1 MLKPEAALAAAN
13 AALEAGRLQ
22 EAREHA
28 QAAVD
33 GARGDLRLEAQA
45 LACLAHCD
53 RIGSRLRRASTTA
66 RRAAQIFEHLGD
78 AQGEAGALIT
88 LTHVSMLLG
97 RNEEAVEAALL
108 SVRLCDS
115 TTLRSPA
122 DGDTP
127 QPERPP
133 NPQAV
138 LAHNCLGL
146 AFSWSG
152 DHVRGA
158 ASLERAVDR
167 ARRCVPPVSVYQPRL
182 NQVFVE
188 ASRLLDER
196 YQTGQMG
203 SLDHMEELL
212 QECWQLE
219 REGAG
224 LSTLPGMRAMAR
236 VISLASTAL
245 LAAWQGRYDAAA
257 LAIESATRT
266 LSGGMT
272 WLDCFVRWCV
282 AELSWKR
289 GDWAAAQRELT
300 EMKEMALAVE
310 HEQLACRAQLL
321 LAQVFELQGKHDE
334 ALAEHRALRLRERR
348 VVADGMSS
356 RESLVSWQLGA
367 RQSERH
373 LQQALQASRQFE
385 RWSLEDALTGIANR
399 RHFENVLAQK
409 LSATLGAGRALTVAM
424 VDVNKFKT
432 VNDRFTHLVGDRVL
446 KTIAAIM
453 LAEVREQDLPVRWA
467 GDEFVLLFNDTPEA
481 LARPVCE
488 RIQEAVAE
496 FDWESVAPGLRVSV
510 SIGLAEALPSDTAE
524 SVVLRADQSMYRAK
538 PVPLATVA
546 RSRLARSARATMS
559 VAPRNRDI

>member
-1 MLKPEAALAAAN
+1 MQKPDAALAAAN

-22 EAREHA
+22 EARDHA

-33 GARGDLRLEAQA
+33 SARGVDLRLEAEA

-53 RIGSRLRRASTTA
+53 RIGSRLRRASTAA
-66 RRAAQIFEHLGD
+66 RRSAQLFEQLGD
-78 AQGEAGALIT
+78 AHGEAGALIT

-108 SVRLCDS
+108 SVRLS
-115 TTLRSPA
+115 EGWSARQGGA
-122 DGDTP
+122 AP
-127 QPERPP
+127 QPVRALH
-133 NPQAV
+133 PQTV

-146 AFSWSG
+146 AYSWSG
-152 DHVRGA
+152 DHARA
-158 ASLERAVDR
+158 EASLERAVDC
-167 ARRCVPPVSVYQPRL
+167 ARCCVPPVSAYQPRL

-196 YQTGQMG
+196 YVTGSMR
-203 SLDHMEELL
+203 SLDRMEELL
-212 QECWQLE
+212 QECWVLE
-219 REGAG
+219 RAGAG
-224 LSTLPGMRAMAR
+224 LSPLPGMRTMAR

-245 LAAWQGRYDAAA
+245 LAVWQGRFDAAT

-272 WLDCFVRWCV
+272 WLDCFVRWCC

-289 GDWAAAQRELT
+289 GDWGAAQRELS
-300 EMKEMALAVE
+300 EMKDMALAVE

-321 LAQVFELQGKHDE
+321 LAQVYELQGKHAE
-334 ALAEHRALRLRERR
+334 ALREHRALRQRERR

-399 RHFENVLAQK
+399 RHFEQELAQK
-409 LSATLGAGRALTVAM
+409 LPATVGAGRTLTVAM
-424 VDVNKFKT
+424 IDVNKFKS

-453 LAEVREQDLPVRWA
+453 ASEVREQDLTARWA
-467 GDEFVLLFNDTPEA
+467 GDEFVVLFDDTPEA
-481 LARPVCE
+481 QAQQICE
-488 RIQEAVAE
+488 RIRTAVAE
-496 FDWESVAPGLRVSV
+496 FDWESVAGGLRMSV
-510 SIGLAEALPSDTAE
+510 SIGLSEARVDDSAE

-538 PVPLATVA
+538 PTAPVAARAKATRGARAMLSVPA
-546 RSRLARSARATMS
+546 RSRGR
-559 VAPRNRDI
+559 